1 MNEIILIVAAAVSV
15 VLIFTGLVLTVF
27 SPRAAVMGRL
37 EKAAGAG
44 EAAGQAAKKTGIKE
58 DFLWVLGRIG
68 RLPARGSRLQEIQS
82 NLVKADIM
90 MRAEEYLGLVMLV
103 AVVVYLVI
111 FLTMGSVL
119 VGILAG
125 AFSLFIPGIMV
136 NMKKRKR
143 SEAMTDQLPE
153 ALNIISSGLRAG
165 FSFPQAISVVVRELE
180 GPLPTE
186 FARLLR
192 ENRLG
197 KPMDD
202 ALNDLLARIENDDLE
217 MLISALLIQR
227 QVGGNLA
234 EVLDSISHTI
244 RERVRIKG
252 EIRSLT
258 AEGRLSAIIL
268 LLLPPGMAVLL
279 YVINPGY
286 ISTLVEGLIG
296 IIMIVGAVLLMGLGI
311 IVIRKIVDIDV

>member
-165 FSFPQAISVVVRELE
+165 FSFPQAVSVVIREME
-180 GPLPTE
+180 GPLTQE
-186 FARLLR
+186 FSRMLK

-202 ALNDLLARIENDDLE
+202 CLNDLLQRIENDDLE
-217 MLISALLIQR
+217 LLVTALMIQR

-234 EVLDSISHTI
+234 EVLDGISHTI

-252 EIRSLT
+252 EIKTLT

-268 LLLPPGMAVLL
+268 ILLPFAIFFFI
-279 YVINPGY
+279 YISNPGY
-286 ISTLVEGLIG
+286 ILTLTQDILG
-296 IIMIVGAVLLMGLGI
+296 IIMIIGAVIMMIIGI
-311 IVIRKIVDIDV
+311 FVIRKIVAIDV